1 MVNMLCGC
9 GEEGKYV
16 HIIDGKE
23 VYACNKYKRCLTYDE
38 QRNKIQKLSSKL
50 LRYERVLKQ
59 IVNVNAMD
67 YEYKAWA
74 KGILDE

>member
-1 MVNMLCGC
+1 MTDITCGC
-9 GEEGKYV
+9 GNEGKYV

-23 VYACNKYKRCLTYDE
+23 IYACNKYARCLTYDE
-38 QRNKIQKLSSKL
+38 QFKKIEELSDKLMK
-50 LRYERVLKQ
+50 YETVLKQ

-74 KGILDE
+74 KSVL